1 MGTINQGCGGFSG
14 IGSVLVLKR
23 DGGLKHIHVIH
34 THTITQACQHP
45 HLSLGLFCLGF
56 DFSSCRN

>member
-1 MGTINQGCGGFSG
+1 MGTISQGCGEGFSG
-14 IGSVLVLKR
+14 IGGVLVLKR

-45 HLSLGLFCLGF
+45 LLSLGLCLGF
-56 DFSSCRN
+56 DFSSCGN